1 MLAACAGLLPLAGF
15 FFLGQ
20 VVVVFVW
27 SELSAVNA
35 SPVLVEIPV
44 TLGRQINLT
53 TVDLACLDV
62 DMTMSVL
69 GVLVY
74 SDKGPGVREVP
85 FNPLL
90 GQVASSFRVHTTL
103 KACNRPEVSSYLWGV
118 FGSAVGFGP

>member
-1 MLAACAGLLPLAGF
+1 MAGF

-27 SELSAVNA
+27 SEFAAVNA
-35 SPVLVEIPV
+35 SPVLIEIAV
-44 TLGRQINLT
+44 LFGRQIDLT
-53 TVDLACLDV
+53 AVDLACLDV

-90 GQVASSFRVHTTL
+90 GQVASSFGVHTTL
-103 KACNRPEVSSYLWGV
+103 KACNCPEVSSYLWGV
-118 FGSAVGFGP
+118 ISSAVGFGS